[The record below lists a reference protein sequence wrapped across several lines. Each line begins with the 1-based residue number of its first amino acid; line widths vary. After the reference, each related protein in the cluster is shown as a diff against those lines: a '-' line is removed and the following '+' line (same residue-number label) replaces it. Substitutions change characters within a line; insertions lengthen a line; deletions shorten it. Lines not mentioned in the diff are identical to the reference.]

1 MDLQSQ
7 VKVKKRRKKET
18 NRLYIKQFWLI
29 VKLIG
34 LSPANTDYFV
44 ILNIILKQRF
54 LSCNLYLFKNS
65 ENSFNFPFLKTTR
78 TGKFKSF

>member
-1 MDLQSQ
+1 MDLQGQ

-34 LSPANTDYFV
+34 LSPGNTDYFV

-54 LSCNLYLFKNS
+54 LSHNLILFKNS
-65 ENSFNFPFLKTTR
+65 ENSFNFPF
-78 TGKFKSF
+78 